1 MLNKNT
7 NHLEDVKKTDKV
19 HANERIVGSF
29 RTEEEASRAIEQLK
43 AKGYSVDD
51 ISVIAKDKKDMKA
64 ISDETGTKAPEGVAT
79 GATAGGLV
87 GGIAGLL
94 AGLGL
99 MAIPVF
105 GPIMVAGPIAVTLTG
120 TAVGAGAGGLVGG
133 LIGLG
138 IPEDEAKEYESNV
151 KEGQILVLVEDKA
164 DTRNSVHDIFR
175 NNNATN
181 AHLFNRNQQGV
192 RNSSVTSTPDTA
204 AANADRRTATDLDRK
219 VTPENVG
226 NGRFDSGEDEKTM
239 RLREEQLDVSKNKAK
254 VGEVEVH
261 KEVVE
266 EQKTIDVPVSHEEV
280 VIERKA
286 VHDNA
291 TNEPIGKD
299 ESIRIPVSEEQVE
312 VNKRNVVTGEV
323 EVHKETVQNTEQVQD
338 TVKREEARIS
348 REGEPAVNADVD
360 ATTARDGLNRGTV
373 NDTAVNRPR
382 R

>member
-43 AKGYSVDD
+43 AKGYSTDE
-51 ISVIAKDKKDMKA
+51 ISVIAKDRKDMKA
-64 ISDETGTKAPEGVAT
+64 ISEETGTKAPEGVAT

-94 AGLGL
+94 AGLGI

-138 IPEDEAKEYESNV
+138 IPEEDAKEYESNV

-164 DTRNSVHDIFR
+164 DTRTSVHDIFR

-181 AHLFNRNQQGV
+181 AHLFNDKQV
-192 RNSSVTSTPDTA
+192 RNSSVTSTPNTA

-280 VIERKA
+280 VIERRA
-286 VHDNA
+286 VHDNT

-323 EVHKETVQNTEQVQD
+323 EVHKETVQNTEQVKD

-348 REGEPAVNADVD
+348 REGEPAVNADAD
-360 ATTARDGLNRGTV
+360 KTLGREGLNRGTV
-373 NDTAVNRPR
+373 NDNTINRPR

>member
-7 NHLEDVKKTDKV
+7 NNLENVKKTDKV
-19 HANERIVGSF
+19 DANERIVGSF

-43 AKGYSVDD
+43 SEGFRTED

-64 ISDETGTKAPEGVAT
+64 ISEETGTKAPEGVAT

-94 AGLGL
+94 AGLGI

-138 IPEDEAKEYESNV
+138 IPEEDAKEYESNV
-151 KEGQILVLVEDKA
+151 KEGQILVLVEENAGNK
-164 DTRNSVHDIFR
+164 TNVHDIFR

-181 AHLFNRNQQGV
+181 AHLFNKKQGV
-192 RNSSVTSTPDTA
+192 RNSSVTATPDTTG
-204 AANADRRTATDLDRK
+204 ANLDRRSADLDRK
-219 VTPENVG
+219 VTAENVG
-226 NGRFDSGEDEKTM
+226 TGRFDSGEDEKTM
-239 RLREEQLDVSKNKAK
+239 RLREEQLDVSKNKSK

-266 EQKTIDVPVSHEEV
+266 EQKTINVPVNHEEV

-286 VHDNA
+286 VTDNT

-323 EVHKETVQNTEQVQD
+323 EVHKETVQDTEQVKD

-348 REGEPAVNADVD
+348 REGEPAVNGDLDTNNGREA
-360 ATTARDGLNRGTV
+360 LNRGTV
-373 NDTAVNRPR
+373 SDNTINRPR

>member
-7 NHLEDVKKTDKV
+7 NNLEDVKKTDKV

-43 AKGYSVDD
+43 AEGYSTDE
-51 ISVIAKDKKDMKA
+51 ISVIAKDRKDMKA
-64 ISDETGTKAPEGVAT
+64 ISEETGTKAPEGVAT

-94 AGLGL
+94 AGLGI

-164 DTRNSVHDIFR
+164 DKRTNVHDIFR

-181 AHLFNRNQQGV
+181 AHLFNKNQGV
-192 RNSSVTSTPDTA
+192 RNSSVTSTPNTTA
-204 AANADRRTATDLDRK
+204 ASADRRSADLNRQVTA
-219 VTPENVG
+219 ENVG
-226 NGRFDSGEDEKTM
+226 NGRFDSGEDEQTM

-280 VIERKA
+280 VIERRA
-286 VHDNA
+286 VHDNT

-323 EVHKETVQNTEQVQD
+323 EVHKETVQNTEQVKD

-348 REGEPAVNADVD
+348 REGEPEVNADVD
-360 ATTARDGLNRGTV
+360 TTTTRDGLNRGTV
-373 NDTAVNRPR
+373 NDTAVNNPR

>member
-1 MLNKNT
+1 MLNNNVNK
-7 NHLEDVKKTDKV
+7 LDDVKKTDKV

-29 RTEEEASRAIEQLK
+29 RTEQEASRAIEQLK
-43 AKGYSVDD
+43 AEGYSTDE

-64 ISDETGTKAPEGVAT
+64 ISEETGTKAPEGVAT

-151 KEGQILVLVEDKA
+151 KEGQILVLVEENTENKA
-164 DTRNSVHDIFR
+164 SVHNIFR

-181 AHLFNRNQQGV
+181 AHLYNEKQGV
-192 RNSSVTSTPDTA
+192 RNSSVTSTPDTTA
-204 AANADRRTATDLDRK
+204 TNVDRRSADLDRK
-219 VTPENVG
+219 VTAGNVG
-226 NGRFDSGEDEKTM
+226 TGRFDSGEDEKTM
-239 RLREEQLDVSKNKAK
+239 RLREEQLDVSKNKSK

-266 EQKTIDVPVSHEEV
+266 EQKTINVPVNHEEV

-286 VHDNA
+286 VTDHT

-323 EVHKETVQNTEQVQD
+323 EVHKETVQDTEQVKD

-348 REGEPAVNADVD
+348 REGEPAVNGDVD
-360 ATTARDGLNRGTV
+360 AKVGREGLNRGTV
-373 NDTAVNRPR
+373 NDNTINRPR